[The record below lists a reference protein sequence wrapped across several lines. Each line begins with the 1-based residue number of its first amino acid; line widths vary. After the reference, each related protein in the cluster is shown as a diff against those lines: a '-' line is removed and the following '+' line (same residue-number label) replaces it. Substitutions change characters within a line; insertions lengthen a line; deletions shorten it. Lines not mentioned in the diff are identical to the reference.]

1 MEVWTNIRKTGID
14 TAAIIPSTS
23 SPTSNNTG
31 HSSAPLLEDY
41 DDFMDRWEASLAPN
55 QRSMFRVMLRA
66 AQKVVSQLIDCEKV
80 IDDLAA
86 SYGSSLGTLF
96 KDLVAVERNI
106 VEQKRMRSLEILQ
119 NFVGSMEEQLDVASA
134 ARELRNHL

>member
-1 MEVWTNIRKTGID
+1 
-14 TAAIIPSTS
+14 
-23 SPTSNNTG
+23 
-31 HSSAPLLEDY
+31 
-41 DDFMDRWEASLAPN
+41 MDRWEASLAPN